1 MSYVFRHI
9 GGMQSIPLGH
19 KRFPAKFWRF
29 KVVFHVGIVLACLRY
44 PEILVGYEKRAFE
57 EKMERLLPSALLR
70 GLRGI
75 LSVILKHSI
84 LDQYQFSLKNFVPNC
99 TAPWLTF
106 DFCRHHMRMLPQSAN
121 RLNIPCP
128 MSKQIKWNV
137 YVYAAWFVSKLLYVC
152 LLQVLSHSG
161 SINTRQI
168 AWERHSSR
176 CRKTYGTKEIRM

>member
-44 PEILVGYEKRAFE
+44 PEVLVGYEKRAFE
-57 EKMERLLPSALLR
+57 EKMERLLPSALLW

-84 LDQYQFSLKNFVPNC
+84 SGSVSVFIEELRAKLYCTLAYLWFLSPSYAYASTKRKPVKYSL
-99 TAPWLTF
+99 
-106 DFCRHHMRMLPQSAN
+106 S
-121 RLNIPCP
+121 
-128 MSKQIKWNV
+128 NV
-137 YVYAAWFVSKLLYVC
+137 QTDKVKRVCVCCVVC
-152 LLQVLSHSG
+152 L
-161 SINTRQI
+161 QI
-168 AWERHSSR
+168 AVCLSAPSYEPFRVHQHQADCLR
-176 CRKTYGTKEIRM
+176 EAFIKM